1 MDEKSKDYLKY
12 LDLSPTSNASDIEEY
27 SEALD
32 YCLKNDDILN
42 VSVSGTYGS
51 GKSSF
56 LKTYFLKNDEYKTI
70 TISLGNYEK
79 GKTKKSKGKENEYYQ
94 SIEKSILQQLLYQ
107 VDKSEVPLSRFKR
120 IHKYSKLKLFIKS

>member
-27 SEALD
+27 SEALN

-42 VSVSGTYGS
+42 IAVSGTYGS

-56 LKTYFLKNDEYKTI
+56 LKTYFLKNDECKTI

-94 SIEKSILQQLLYQ
+94 SIEKSILQQLHLLQ
-107 VDKSEVPLSRFKR
+107 LE
-120 IHKYSKLKLFIKS
+120 IGMI